1 MYHQIP
7 EACYKIDNSL
17 QKRLTAGADSARPAA
32 PANSSPFPQNFD
44 SLVESKLWQTEIG
57 CSVTN
62 PATREN
68 IYRQLGFHRKHQ
80 VFHLKQHS
88 NNDLKRQIEP
98 MKLLN
103 IILYQKNLL
112 GFCILRSSRSSDH
125 LQQEVLRVVVLDPT
139 KSERWLRLHR
149 GKSF

>member
-17 QKRLTAGADSARPAA
+17 QKRLTVGADSARPAA
-32 PANSSPFPQNFD
+32 PANSSPFPQNSD

-98 MKLLN
+98 DETTEHNSLSVELA
-103 IILYQKNLL
+103 
-112 GFCILRSSRSSDH
+112 R
-125 LQQEVLRVVVLDPT
+125 VLHPPQL
-139 KSERWLRLHR
+139 
-149 GKSF
+149 SFK